1 MSLIDS
7 TVDDL
12 WKTVYALNPAS
23 MCDWID
29 CFQGTYL
36 ERVQQSKLVIKKTL
50 TEKEYQSDPK
60 KNFLLRLMTRGQ
72 WSYRNSYR
80 SYRRRVELARLFLQV
95 MVKTSNWD
103 GFIVITLQLVYSET
117 SDTYLGLLLREL
129 LTTDNWTE
137 SITNEK
143 TIPLHEAARLE
154 DVEQVRQLINKGEAI
169 QINEQGFTPLHFAAM
184 AINPNVEIAK
194 LLINAVNG
202 SNHFLNKQT
211 VDELGKNTALHI
223 AAANVNVTE
232 DFIQQFIEADSLC
245 RNSMKDTVFHVAAK
259 SRNQEAII
267 YLLNTFAPT
276 NKGWDIDKV
285 EEGKGFQ

>member
-80 SYRRRVELARLFLQV
+80 SYRRRVELARLFLQI

-103 GFIVITLQLVYSET
+103 GFIVTTLQLVYSET

-129 LTTDNWTE
+129 LATDNWTE

-202 SNHFLNKQT
+202 SNHFFK
-211 VDELGKNTALHI
+211 
-223 AAANVNVTE
+223 
-232 DFIQQFIEADSLC
+232 
-245 RNSMKDTVFHVAAK
+245 
-259 SRNQEAII
+259 
-267 YLLNTFAPT
+267 
-276 NKGWDIDKV
+276 
-285 EEGKGFQ
+285 